1 MKHGHNNRGYK
12 MPEAQRWGI
21 RRWWDPR
28 WTRYNMIIC
37 WHAEK
42 PKESE
47 YLIASHLTRPQAEAL
62 LRTLKRGALGQ

>member
-1 MKHGHNNRGYK
+1 

-21 RRWWDPR
+21 RKWWSNHR
-28 WTRYNMIIC
+28 RGYNMYIC

-47 YLIASHLTRPQAEAL
+47 YLIASHLTRPQAETL